1 MTRFGPIG
9 PPMGGTF
16 AELSKRM
23 FRKLDHDRSGM
34 LSREE
39 VTRSGVLQKLGVVK
53 SLDEANSLFDGA
65 DVNKDGKLSP
75 LESQVMFTNI
85 MVHKPEIVALIAM
98 MTADEAAE
106 EREADMAAR
115 ASEEPVPTPEEA
127 AEDAERVEA
136 DLAPPAAA
144 VIWRQV
150 ADAASLP
157 QPELDLRA

>member
-23 FRKLDHDRSGM
+23 FRKLDGDRSGM
-34 LSREE
+34 LSRDE
-39 VTRSGVLQKLGVVK
+39 VTRSGVLQKLGVAK
-53 SLDEANSLFDGA
+53 SLDEANAMFDGA

-75 LESQVMFTNI
+75 LESQVMFTNM

-98 MTADEAAE
+98 MTADEAAQ

-115 ASEEPVPTPEEA
+115 ASEKPAPTPEELDEQTPDELTA
-127 AEDAERVEA
+127 K
-136 DLAPPAAA
+136 PPAAA
-144 VIWRQV
+144 VIWRQM
-150 ADAASLP
+150 ADAANLP